1 MVAYREGDA
10 TAFELLFER
19 YEKRVYNY
27 LLYKTRDPE
36 LAADL
41 FQATFLKIHEERFRF
56 DPRRRFA
63 PWIFTIGTNLL
74 RDEMRRR
81 SYREKAQDRSLSG
94 EANVPTPGDLLVR
107 KQLLERLSEAMREL
121 PSGQSEVI
129 LLKRYGGL
137 SYKEIAEITG
147 QGEGAV
153 RQAAHRGLE
162 SLRKKLREWSEQD

>member
-19 YEKRVYNY
+19 YEKRIYNY
-27 LLYKTRDPE
+27 LLHKTRDPE

-41 FQATFLKIHEERFRF
+41 FQATFLKVHEERYKF

-81 SYREKAQDRSLSG
+81 SYREKAQDPSLSG
-94 EANVPTPGDLLVR
+94 EADVPTPGDLLAR
-107 KQLLERLSEAMREL
+107 RQLLERLSEAMREL
-121 PSGQSEVI
+121 PPAQSEVI
-129 LLKRYGGL
+129 LLKRYGGF

-147 QGEGAV
+147 QSEGAA
-153 RQAAHRGLE
+153 RQAAHRGFE
-162 SLRKKLREWSEQD
+162 SLRKKLKEWFGQD

>member
-1 MVAYREGDA
+1 MVAYREGDD
-10 TAFELLFER
+10 TAFDLLFER

-56 DPRRRFA
+56 DPNRRFA

-81 SYREKAQDRSLSG
+81 SYREKALDRGLSG
-94 EANVPTPGDLLVR
+94 EAGVPTPVDLLVG

-121 PSGQSEVI
+121 PSAQSEVI

-147 QGEGAV
+147 QGEGAT
-153 RQAAHRGLE
+153 RQAAHRGFE
-162 SLRKKLREWSEQD
+162 ALRKKLKEWFGQD